1 MRQVRVRVM
10 VVRGQRL
17 CLSAREAAFRQSQ
30 SDLSYGVVFVVVAVS
45 VVPEVT

>member
-1 MRQVRVRVM
+1 MAARV
-10 VVRGQRL
+10 QRL
-17 CLSAREAAFRQSQ
+17 CLCVREAAFRQSQ